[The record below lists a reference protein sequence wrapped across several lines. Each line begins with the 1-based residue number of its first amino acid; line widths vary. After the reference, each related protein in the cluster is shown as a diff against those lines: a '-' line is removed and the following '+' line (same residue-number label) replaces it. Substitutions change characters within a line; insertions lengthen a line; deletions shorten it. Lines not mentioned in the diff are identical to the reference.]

1 MRVTSLRSIPLAIIG
16 TLALLLSL
24 AGGVAAAEETLT
36 AELEGGEAEVP
47 PGDPDGSGSAT
58 IVIDVEEGTLCWEI
72 TIENV
77 DPENTA
83 TMSHIHVGDP
93 GVAGDV
99 VVGLD
104 TDGFTDSSD
113 GCIEPM
119 EDAAPLQ
126 AILDDPEGHYVNVHS
141 EDWPGGAVRGQLAAE
156 AAASPAPNTAVL
168 PVQSSPLVVWGAL
181 LILAASL
188 AGLRLFARSR

>member
-1 MRVTSLRSIPLAIIG
+1 MRVTALRSIPLALIG
-16 TLALLLSL
+16 TLILLLSL
-24 AGGVAAAEETLT
+24 AGTAAAAEETLT
-36 AELEGGEAEVP
+36 ATLEGGDAEVP

-58 IVIDVEEGTLCWEI
+58 IVIDVAEGTLCWEI
-72 TIENV
+72 TIESV

-83 TMSHIHVGDP
+83 TASHIHVGDP

-104 TDGFTDSSD
+104 TDGFTDSTE

-126 AILDDPEGHYVNVHS
+126 AILDAPEGHYVNVHS

-156 AAASPAPNTAVL
+156 SGASPAPNTALL
-168 PVQSSPLVVWGAL
+168 PTQSSPFVLLGASL
-181 LILAASL
+181 LLAASL
-188 AGLRLFARSR
+188 ASARLLARSR

>member
-1 MRVTSLRSIPLAIIG
+1 MRVPLLRSVALAIATSLILV
-16 TLALLLSL
+16 LSL
-24 AGGVAAAEETLT
+24 ASVASAAEQTFT
-36 AELEGGEAEVP
+36 ATLEGGDAEVP

-58 IVIDVEEGTLCWEI
+58 IVIDVQAGTVCWDI

-77 DPENTA
+77 DPDNTA
-83 TMSHIHVGDP
+83 TASHIHVGDP
-93 GVAGDV
+93 GEAGDV

-126 AILDDPEGHYVNVHS
+126 AIVDDPSGHYVNVHS
-141 EDWPGGAVRGQLAAE
+141 SEWEGGAVRGQLSAQT
-156 AAASPAPNTAVL
+156 PNTAVI
-168 PVQSSPLVVWGAL
+168 PSPASPLVPLGV
-181 LILAASL
+181 LAL
-188 AGLRLFARSR
+188 AGAILTGVALATARILPRPG